1 MTSPVWRVRA
11 GRSSLGLACVTMGL
25 LSALLSADA
34 AAQSTAL
41 VPWRPGNAG
50 SFQADTLE
58 ERASVAILDI
68 GLPGM
73 DGYQLARRLREAFG
87 RQIVLI
93 ALTGA
98 TVWRPTLRRRCRRA
112 STAT

>member
-1 MTSPVWRVRA
+1 MTSPVWRVRV

-41 VPWRPGNAG
+41 VPWRPGDVG
-50 SFQADTLE
+50 SFQVDTLE

-73 DGYQLARRLREAFG
+73 DGYQLAGDCERRSGARSCSSPSPALRSG
-87 RQIVLI
+87 D
-93 ALTGA
+93 
-98 TVWRPTLRRRCRRA
+98 RR
-112 STAT
+112 